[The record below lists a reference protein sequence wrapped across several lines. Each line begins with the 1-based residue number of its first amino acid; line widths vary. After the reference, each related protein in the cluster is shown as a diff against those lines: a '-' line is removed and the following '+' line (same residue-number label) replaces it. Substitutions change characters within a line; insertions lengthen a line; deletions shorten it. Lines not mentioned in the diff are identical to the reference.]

1 MCSELYSLC
10 DPLAAMEEEAR
21 TKKTET
27 RELEGR
33 EEALTK
39 NIGMMT
45 MKVKFNE
52 RKLEKKIEER
62 REKKFLTEKRYLE
75 GIEGIRAREKKEY
88 LSGLLES
95 SKFEVQ
101 ILEQK
106 IEKLN
111 EVKTNLEKCDV
122 ELEELMTLTEL
133 LTLTDD
139 IEAETDPK
147 HDPDHAHNDDDNK
160 SDDENTS
167 EKSELTIYLDT
178 DVIEIEKCLPEL
190 EKKGT
195 KLAFA
200 ASCRQDILRRNLE
213 ILHSNA
219 AEMVRKERDLKK
231 IKENIDSMSKY
242 KEEAVVTMENVEPLV
257 TEPKMIEDKKEE
269 EEILFRLDEKIQRKE
284 SEHRAALEI
293 FNSLLETEQL
303 KEERREKISKLKARL
318 QELSGEK

>member
-1 MCSELYSLC
+1 MCSELDSLC

-21 TKKTET
+21 TKKRET
-27 RELEGR
+27 RKLEGR

-75 GIEGIRAREKKEY
+75 GTEGVREKKEY
-88 LSGLLES
+88 LSGLLEY

-106 IEKLN
+106 FEKLKK
-111 EVKTNLEKCDV
+111 VKMNLEKCDV

-160 SDDENTS
+160 SDDEDTS

-195 KLAFA
+195 QLALA
-200 ASCRQDILRRNLE
+200 ASCRQDRFRRNLE

-231 IKENIDSMSKY
+231 MKENIDSMSKY
-242 KEEAVVTMENVEPLV
+242 KEEAMVTMENVEPLV
-257 TEPKMIEDKKEE
+257 TDPKMIEDKNEE

-284 SEHRAALEI
+284 SEHRAALEK

>member
-21 TKKTET
+21 TKKRET
-27 RELEGR
+27 RKLEGR

-75 GIEGIRAREKKEY
+75 GIEGIREKKEY
-88 LSGLLES
+88 LSGFLEF

-101 ILEQK
+101 ILEQE
-106 IEKLN
+106 IVKLK
-111 EVKTNLEKCDV
+111 EVKMNLEKCDV

-160 SDDENTS
+160 SDDEDTS

-195 KLAFA
+195 QLALA
-200 ASCRQDILRRNLE
+200 ASCHQDRFRWNLE

>member
-1 MCSELYSLC
+1 M
-10 DPLAAMEEEAR
+10 
-21 TKKTET
+21 
-27 RELEGR
+27 
-33 EEALTK
+33 
-39 NIGMMT
+39 
-45 MKVKFNE
+45 
-52 RKLEKKIEER
+52 
-62 REKKFLTEKRYLE
+62 
-75 GIEGIRAREKKEY
+75 
-88 LSGLLES
+88 
-95 SKFEVQ
+95 
-101 ILEQK
+101 
-106 IEKLN
+106 
-111 EVKTNLEKCDV
+111 NLEKCDV

-147 HDPDHAHNDDDNK
+147 HDPDHAHNDDDTK
-160 SDDENTS
+160 SDDEDTS

-195 KLAFA
+195 QLALA
-200 ASCRQDILRRNLE
+200 ASCHQDRLRRNLE
-213 ILHSNA
+213 IIHSNA

-242 KEEAVVTMENVEPLV
+242 KEEPVVTMENVEPLV

>member
-1 MCSELYSLC
+1 MCSELDSIC

-21 TKKTET
+21 TMKTET

-75 GIEGIRAREKKEY
+75 GTEGIREKKEY

-111 EVKTNLEKCDV
+111 EVKMNLEKCDV

-195 KLAFA
+195 QLALA
-200 ASCRQDILRRNLE
+200 ASCRQDRLRRNLE

-284 SEHRAALEI
+284 SEHRAALEK

>member
-1 MCSELYSLC
+1 MLIGKSL
-10 DPLAAMEEEAR
+10 LVLSLVFVVTEQAR
-21 TKKTET
+21 LKRQISFGGNSVSRDRPTSQHK
-27 RELEGR
+27 
-33 EEALTK
+33 ASSS
-39 NIGMMT
+39 
-45 MKVKFNE
+45 VSFSSE
-52 RKLEKKIEER
+52 RKEGKETKI
-62 REKKFLTEKRYLE
+62 
-75 GIEGIRAREKKEY
+75 
-88 LSGLLES
+88 LL
-95 SKFEVQ
+95 
-101 ILEQK
+101 
-106 IEKLN
+106 
-111 EVKTNLEKCDV
+111 
-122 ELEELMTLTEL
+122 
-133 LTLTDD
+133 
-139 IEAETDPK
+139 EAETDPK

-160 SDDENTS
+160 SDDEDTS

-178 DVIEIEKCLPEL
+178 DVTEIEKCLPEL

-195 KLAFA
+195 QLALA